1 MSLNKL
7 WEEASSYR
15 RGTPLNT
22 SEYQSYIYRGIKII
36 KHSDGDVTIYTS
48 HFGDFYR
55 EISKEDYEYFIK
67 KGFRAGVY
75 MLCLRNYNKTL
86 EVIKTKIRNEVNGR
100 NNQKHYNALR
110 DHRVLVMN
118 KYKDVINLK
127 KETNECD

>member
-1 MSLNKL
+1 MEEL
-7 WEEASSYR
+7 WRQASEYR
-15 RGTPLNT
+15 RVTQLNT
-22 SEYQSYIYRGIKII
+22 PEYRSYIYRGIKII
-36 KHSDGDVTIYTS
+36 KHNDGEINIYTS

-55 EISKEDYEYFIK
+55 EISKEDYEYFFAQ
-67 KGFRAGVY
+67 GFRAGVY

-86 EVIKTKIRNEVNGR
+86 DIIKTKISNEVNGR

-127 KETNECD
+127 RETNEHI